1 MILIDFNGLAVG
13 TVVMNKME
21 ADEDMVRHMI
31 LNQLRMYN
39 KKFRDDYGQMVI
51 CCEGRSWRKG
61 FFPEYKANRKTTRDE
76 SSLDWNE
83 VFRLINMVTDEI
95 REHLPYKVV
104 RVETA
109 EADDIIGALA
119 EYTNEFGK
127 NEPVM
132 IVSNDKDFLQLQ
144 KYSNVKQYSPM
155 KKKEIRE
162 EHPHKYLVEHICKGD
177 SGDGIPNI
185 NSADRTFVDGGRQ
198 TPVRQALID
207 TVVSNCDALDQVLS
221 TEQLRN
227 YHRNRRLIDLAAMN
241 EAVRE
246 DIINTYESVKAASK
260 MKVLNYLIKKRCK
273 MLIECVEEFY

>member
-13 TVVMNKME
+13 TIVMNKMAAE
-21 ADEDMVRHMI
+21 EDMIRHMI
-31 LNQLRMYN
+31 LNQLRLYN
-39 KKFRDDYGQMVI
+39 KKFRDEYGQMVI

-61 FFPEYKANRKTTRDE
+61 FFSEYKANRKTTRDE
-76 SSLDWNE
+76 SALDWNE

-95 REHLPYKVV
+95 RENLPYKVV

-119 EYTNEFGK
+119 EHTNEFG
-127 NEPVM
+127 NHEPVM

-155 KKKEIRE
+155 KKKLISED
-162 EHPHKYLVEHICKGD
+162 HPHKYLIEHICKGD
-177 SGDGIPNI
+177 SSDGIPNI
-185 NSADRTFVDGGRQ
+185 NSGDRTFVDGGRQ
-198 TPVRQALID
+198 TPVRQKLID
-207 TVVSNCDALDQVLS
+207 EVLANYENLEEVLS

-241 EAVRE
+241 TAVKE
-246 DIINTYESVKAASK
+246 EIINTYESVKAAPK

-273 MLIECVEEFY
+273 LLIECVEEFY